1 MLRFPF
7 DMFFSPEFLSL
18 SLQRKVPHC
27 LPSRYGYPC
36 ILMLPHQKPCPLLV
50 CPHPGP
56 DLCPLQITHTITWSS
71 HLCLCSTTSS
81 LNSARPELHPLQP
94 ASLCLSSWQQAMWQ
108 MKASK
113 EGCPPLGLSFFVF
126 VFCFLKTMHHSLYF
140 IYWTN
145 IIEHLLCA
153 KQRTFSQLR
162 MQQWMRKGRSLLAIA
177 LCSCR
182 VQVEGKRD

>member
-1 MLRFPF
+1 MLQFPF
-7 DMFFSPEFLSL
+7 DMFLSPEFLYL
-18 SLQRKVPHC
+18 SLGRKVPHC

-56 DLCPLQITHTITWSS
+56 DLCPLQITHAITWSS
-71 HLCLCSTTSS
+71 HLRLCSTPSS

-113 EGCPPLGLSFFVF
+113 EGYPPLGLSFFVF
-126 VFCFLKTMHHSLYF
+126 VFFLRQCTIAF
-140 IYWTN
+140 ILF
-145 IIEHLLCA
+145 IEQILLSIYSVPNN
-153 KQRTFSQLR
+153 KNFHN
-162 MQQWMRKGRSLLAIA
+162 WG
-177 LCSCR
+177 CSNERERESPCW
-182 VQVEGKRD
+182 Q